1 MYPLGRVNRKT
12 PKFTK
17 RDFQW
22 IADQCKDHWEY
33 LKYEA
38 EEGKYTLYER
48 ELLDFH
54 HWKFVQ
60 GLSKHLAA
68 TNPMFQRDKF
78 IRAAVPEEFRDRW
91 YLGTV
96 PNPVKEEVNG

>member
-1 MYPLGRVNRKT
+1 MRDRKT

-33 LKYEA
+33 LKYEG
-38 EEGKYTLYER
+38 EEQKYTLFER
-48 ELLDFH
+48 ELLDYF

-60 GLSKHLAA
+60 GLSKVLGA
-68 TNPMFQRDKF
+68 TNDLYQRDKF

-91 YLGTV
+91 YLGV
-96 PNPVKEEVNG
+96 MPNPVKKED

>member
-1 MYPLGRVNRKT
+1 MADRKT

-33 LKYEA
+33 LKYEG
-38 EEGKYTLYER
+38 ESQKYTLYER

-60 GLSKHLAA
+60 GLSKYLGA
-68 TNPMFQRDKF
+68 TNSNYQREKF
-78 IRAAVPEEFRDRW
+78 LRAAVPTEFLDRW
-91 YLGTV
+91 YLGVV
-96 PNPVKEEVNG
+96 PNPVKKED

>member
-1 MYPLGRVNRKT
+1 MSDRKT

-22 IADQCKDHWEY
+22 IADQCIAHWEY
-33 LKYEA
+33 LKYEG
-38 EEGKYTLYER
+38 EEHKYTLYER

-68 TNPMFQRDKF
+68 TNGMFQRDKF

-91 YLGTV
+91 YLGSV
-96 PNPVKEEVNG
+96 PNPVKEVDNA

>member
-1 MYPLGRVNRKT
+1 MADRKT

-33 LKYEA
+33 LKYEG
-38 EEGKYTLYER
+38 EEQKYTLFER
-48 ELLDFH
+48 ELLDYF

-60 GLSKHLAA
+60 GLSKELSR
-68 TNPMFQRDKF
+68 TNGAYQRDKF

-91 YLGTV
+91 YLGVV
-96 PNPVKEEVNG
+96 PNPVKQEA

>member
-1 MYPLGRVNRKT
+1 MSDRKT

-22 IADQCKDHWEY
+22 LADRCKEHWAY
-33 LKYEA
+33 IFF
-38 EEGKYTLYER
+38 EGSEQKYTLYER
-48 ELLDFH
+48 ELLDFY

-60 GLSKHLAA
+60 GLSKDLGA
-68 TNPMFQRDKF
+68 TNGNFNRDKF

-91 YLGTV
+91 YLGAV
-96 PNPVKEEVNG
+96 PNPRKEDSNG